1 MAISTAAAIGG
12 AAVLGAGASII
23 GGNKAASASR
33 AAADTAAGAQNEA
46 TALQKAI
53 FEQQRADLTSQRVI
67 GNEALYRLADLNNLR
82 RPITNDAI
90 PSDDFAVTTGRFG
103 GAALPVLGGQPT
115 AFAGQQGVT
124 IGQFAPTQT
133 PAATQQGQ
141 AGANFIPLGYN
152 PGSAV
157 TAADLGINFN
167 AQQPADPRRD
177 VAGQNEFMRRLGF
190 NQALDEAS
198 RLSGAA
204 RDAYI
209 AEFMR
214 NATLNNTFNAAQR
227 PALES
232 VLRSGLN
239 SQQFASNNFRFQ
251 VPGTQQPSPSQSGQA
266 TLPVLQA
273 GASGVATPTSQQTL
287 GAFSGQNNS
296 AQVNPYSGFMESP
309 DYRFRLSEGN
319 KALDRAFAARGLSN
333 SGAEYKALSRWN
345 QDAASQ
351 EYGANYNRLAALA
364 GIGQT
369 ATAQSNAAAGA
380 YAANAGQ
387 GITNAGMIRAQGGL
401 QAAGAQ
407 SQGYLNAFGSLSQ
420 SNLFSGGNRGGIVEL
435 GNAMPWLA

>member
-141 AGANFIPLGYN
+141 AGANFIPLGYS

-177 VAGQNEFMRRLGF
+177 VAGQIEF
-190 NQALDEAS
+190 
-198 RLSGAA
+198 AA

-387 GITNAGMIRAQGGL
+387 GIANAGMIPAQGGL

-407 SQGYLNAFGSLSQ
+407 SQGYLNSFG
-420 SNLFSGGNRGGIVEL
+420 
-435 GNAMPWLA
+435 